1 MTKTN
6 RRWTDRDITTLK
18 AMRSMRYSYAEIARE
33 VGRTEKACWQKMHQL
48 ERAET
53 RQKRATNKSVS
64 KPVWEA
70 PSTTPPPS
78 DRTLVVGLL
87 SGLSG
92 LLLGSIITILT
103 H

>member
-1 MTKTN
+1 MTNKN
-6 RRWTDRDITTLK
+6 RRWTDADVTALL
-18 AMRSMRYSYAEIARE
+18 AMRSMNYTYSEIARE
-33 VGRTEKACWQKMHQL
+33 LSRTDKACWQKMYQL
-48 ERAET
+48 ERNET

-64 KPVWEA
+64 KPKKPVPA
-70 PSTTPPPS
+70 TYVPPS